1 VVGLLLGSLGDVSA
15 WLFAA
20 TAGVFLYV
28 ALVDMMPELN
38 SGTYSTLQSW
48 NRNQSKMSSLLV

>member
-38 SGTYSTLQSW
+38 SGTCV
-48 NRNQSKMSSLLV
+48 NSKLCNFYIHRA